1 MGWMRLGGGEGH
13 HEGGSLL
20 RKRKVLHLHS
30 SSRKGVRVY
39 FLLARHS
46 SPTAAVA
53 TSKTTPFP
61 LRSYSPP
68 PSPSNTSPLNTP
80 PLSLSPCSEEHKAK
94 EQECKAVDERLSKL
108 KDVDQ

>member
-68 PSPSNTSPLNTP
+68 PLTQQHFPPQYSPSLPL
-80 PLSLSPCSEEHKAK
+80 PL
-94 EQECKAVDERLSKL
+94 Q
-108 KDVDQ
+108 